1 MVKQETYYLKPPPLS
16 LSLSVVKIKQKSPKK
31 FFKTRDVVISERK
44 ERLEYIQMKIMKA
57 ENQIIPAKMRRKD
70 KIQDEMK

>member
-1 MVKQETYYLKPPPLS
+1 M
-16 LSLSVVKIKQKSPKK
+16 
-31 FFKTRDVVISERK
+31 VISERK

>member
-1 MVKQETYYLKPPPLS
+1 MVKQETYHLKPPPF
-16 LSLSVVKIKQKSPKK
+16 SLSVVKIKQKSPKK